1 MKEITKKDITS
12 SIGLILMFA
21 LGWIA
26 SGLVENMGCD
36 ACDYNNKMQRQQQQ
50 FNQRIQERLERMNH
64 PRPLLD
70 FEMDALRRNE
80 RRQRPNP
87 NDTHTV

>member
-1 MKEITKKDITS
+1 MKEITKKDMTS

-26 SGLVENMGCD
+26 NGLVEKMGCD
-36 ACDYNNKMQRQQQQ
+36 DNAMDS
-50 FNQRIQERLERMNH
+50 RIQQRMERMQEQGNQY
-64 PRPLLD
+64 RN
-70 FEMDALRRNE
+70 FERRTIPNQ

-87 NDTHTV
+87 NDTHSV